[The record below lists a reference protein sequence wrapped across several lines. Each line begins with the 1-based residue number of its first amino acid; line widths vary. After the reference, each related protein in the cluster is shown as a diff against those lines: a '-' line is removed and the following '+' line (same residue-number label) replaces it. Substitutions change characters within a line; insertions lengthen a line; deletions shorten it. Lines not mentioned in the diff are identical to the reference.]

1 MARPGLQ
8 FGNRSFLGFGLLLVM
23 TQLYYP
29 GVLIAVRLG
38 QTAAW
43 LLGLIAALLATLL
56 VWPVA
61 AALRRIPKGTLY
73 DLAERAV
80 GRWGAIAYI
89 LVLVPALSLV
99 GSIVL
104 RQTAEMALTANYPHT
119 PQTFAVVTLLV
130 SSLLAAWI
138 DSAAMVR
145 AANILLV
152 PLNISFALILAGTI
166 GWGTTGFLTPL
177 WGPGLPKLVV
187 SAPAVSSL
195 FAPLAVLYAMAD
207 GVTDRRGL
215 VGSLLGVPVLG
226 GLQYALH
233 KANLLMVFSYPLGLN
248 TTFPMHQA
256 ARLVIGGRFFEHIE
270 GIWLF
275 VWVTCTI
282 AFMGALLHGSGR
294 IFCRAFGIPRFQIT
308 LPLLT
313 VIVLTLAYFPR
324 NQAQAVM
331 LSEVIAVPLML
342 FALVAPAIFAAIA
355 GLRGRL
361 S

>member
-43 LLGLIAALLATLL
+43 LLALFAALLAMLL
-56 VWPVA
+56 AWPVA
-61 AALRRIPKGTLY
+61 AALRRIPRGTLF

-80 GRWGAIAYI
+80 GRWVAVVYT
-89 LVLVPALSLV
+89 LVLVLALSLT

-130 SSLLAAWI
+130 SAIVAAWV
-138 DSAAMVR
+138 DSAAVVR
-145 AANILLV
+145 AANILLI
-152 PLNISFALILAGTI
+152 PLNLSFVLILAGTI
-166 GWGTTGFLTPL
+166 GWGTTGFLAPL
-177 WGPGLPKLVV
+177 WGPGLPRLVL
-187 SAPAVSSL
+187 SAPAVASL
-195 FAPLAVLYAMAD
+195 FTPLAVLYVMAD

-215 VGSLLGVPVLG
+215 VGTLLAVPVLG

-233 KANLLMVFSYPLGLN
+233 KANLLMVFSYRVGLN

-275 VWVTCTI
+275 VWVACTI
-282 AFMGALLHGSGR
+282 AYMGALLHGSGR
-294 IFCRAFGIPRFQIT
+294 LFCRAFRIPKFQT
-308 LPLLT
+308 AVPLLT
-313 VIVLTLAYFPR
+313 VVVLTLAYFPR

-331 LSEVIAVPLML
+331 LSEAIAVPLIL
-342 FALVAPAIFAAIA
+342 IALVVPAAFAAIA
-355 GLRGRL
+355 TLRGRL